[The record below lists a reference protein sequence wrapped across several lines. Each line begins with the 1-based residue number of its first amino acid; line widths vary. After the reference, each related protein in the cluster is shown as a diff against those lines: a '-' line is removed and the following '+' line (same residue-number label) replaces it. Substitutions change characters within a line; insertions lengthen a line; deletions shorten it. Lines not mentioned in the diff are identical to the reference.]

1 MDSELDDIKARYE
14 RLKLLHQVGHVIH
27 SSLDPLEALDLIV
40 REAVRLM
47 HACSGSVVLF
57 NPTTRQLE
65 IAASHGLPQNADAL
79 RLKLG
84 EGVTG
89 WVAQRG
95 VSARVNDVRSDPR
108 YIPLHAHVRS
118 ELAVPFEIN
127 GEVGGVLNVDS
138 EQESAFTE
146 NDEQML
152 QDLAVEA
159 AKAIHK
165 TWMYEQLR
173 LKARM
178 FESLVKVGQTIN
190 STLNLNDV
198 LTAITREA
206 ATLIDA
212 KMCSLL
218 MLDDTGDWLELRANF
233 GAGMAYTSKPR
244 LSVAESLLGIV
255 VRRQKPVQVE
265 DVRESSQYQYREVA
279 RAEGLVSLLS
289 VPLVFSGRSIGT
301 LSVYSG
307 QCHSF
312 SNEEIRALT
321 LLADLSGV
329 AIEKARL
336 YERLVDVEEQLRQAE
351 KLSAI
356 GLLAAEVAHEI
367 RNPLTVIKM
376 LFHSLDLTFPDEDPR
391 AKDVQVMA
399 AKMDQL
405 NKIVERILH
414 FARGAEPQP
423 TLVNLNELIDDLGL
437 LIRHKLNHQGIAIMR
452 RLDQNLPPVF
462 ADPAQIGQVFLNLTL
477 NAVEAMPSGGKLTVV
492 SRPVR
497 LPKNSPASKSALI
510 QFQDTGQGMSREQ
523 CGRVFNSLLGTTK
536 RKGTGLGLAIV
547 SKIIEAHRGT
557 IRVRSQIGRG
567 TTFTILLPLAD

>member
-27 SSLDPLEALDLIV
+27 SSLEPLEALDLIV
-40 REAVRLM
+40 KEAVRLM

-65 IAASHGLPQNADAL
+65 IAASHGLPQNADSL

-89 WVAQRG
+89 WVAQHG
-95 VSARVNDVRSDPR
+95 VSARVNDVENDPR
-108 YIPLHAHVRS
+108 YIPLHAHVQS

-127 GEVGGVLNVDS
+127 GELGGVLNVDS
-138 EQESAFTE
+138 EQEDAFTE
-146 NDEQML
+146 DDEQLL

-198 LTAITREA
+198 LTAITHEA

-212 KMCSLL
+212 KVCSLL
-218 MLDDTGDWLELRANF
+218 MLDNTGEWLELRASY
-233 GAGMAYTSKPR
+233 GAGTAYTRKPK
-244 LSVAESLLGIV
+244 LSVDESLLGIV
-255 VRRQKPVQVE
+255 VRRKKPVQVE
-265 DVRESSQYQYREVA
+265 DVRQSSRYQNREVA

-289 VPLVFSGRSIGT
+289 VPLVFSGRTIGT

-307 QCHSF
+307 QPHSF
-312 SNEEIRALT
+312 SNEEIRALS

-336 YERLVDVEEQLRQAE
+336 YERLVDVEEELRQAE

-376 LFHSLDLTFPDEDPR
+376 LFHSLDLTFPAEDPR
-391 AKDVQVMA
+391 TKDVQVMS
-399 AKMDQL
+399 AKMDHL
-405 NKIVERILH
+405 NKIVERVLD
-414 FARGAEPQP
+414 FARVAEPQLSP
-423 TLVNLNELIDDLGL
+423 VNLNELIDDLGL
-437 LIRHKLNHQGIAIMR
+437 LIRHKLNQQRIVLAR
-452 RLDQNLPPVF
+452 KLDPNLPPVF
-462 ADPAQIGQVFLNLTL
+462 ADPAQMGQVFLNLAL
-477 NAVEAMPSGGKLTVV
+477 NAVEAMPDGGKLTVV
-492 SRPVR
+492 SRAVR
-497 LPKNSPASKSALI
+497 LPRASRFPNCALI
-510 QFQDTGQGMSREQ
+510 QFKDTGQGMSREH
-523 CGRVFNSLLGTTK
+523 CSRVFTSLLGTTK
-536 RKGTGLGLAIV
+536 LKGTGLGLAIV

-557 IRVRSQIGRG
+557 IRVRSQIGSG
-567 TTFTILLPLAD
+567 TTFTIVLPLVD